1 MPAMLGRGGA
11 TEIEGETMFKRM
23 IETLG
28 EAVAGIVAVAI
39 VVSMLMAGLV
49 PLVKMAVL
57 TSS

>member
-1 MPAMLGRGGA
+1 MLGRGGA